1 MKGKKR
7 QWQDSDDE
15 ESVRT
20 VSDTERDAGLLLWSH
35 THALLHM
42 ARPTCQLQLPVSV
55 FCAIRLIAKHTQHR
69 RHIARMHAHSSA
81 HRQGQ
86 ICRCAACIYTGS
98 KWLQANTLGKRVG
111 TFYCGISPLQ
121 AQAADCHDVGCFWHQ
136 AQSINNSQCFYFE
149 TKTFNVM
156 AICCLR
162 LQLGNHL
169 MPILMQAAHP
179 SVVLP
184 CSLASVL

>member
-55 FCAIRLIAKHTQHR
+55 FLCHK
-69 RHIARMHAHSSA
+69 AHSQAYTTWEA
-81 HRQGQ
+81 HREN
-86 ICRCAACIYTGS
+86 AGS
-98 KWLQANTLGKRVG
+98 
-111 TFYCGISPLQ
+111 
-121 AQAADCHDVGCFWHQ
+121 
-136 AQSINNSQCFYFE
+136 
-149 TKTFNVM
+149 
-156 AICCLR
+156 
-162 LQLGNHL
+162 
-169 MPILMQAAHP
+169 
-179 SVVLP
+179 
-184 CSLASVL
+184 